1 MKKRGGKKRHIKK
14 NDTVMLTKV
23 ITAANPRNDRDK
35 GYTGRVLKIFPKKSR
50 IIVEGV
56 NLRLRHTK
64 PNQTHTQGGRIE
76 QEMPIHISNVQPV
89 DSDFEPTRVGRRWI
103 QDLDTGGGRWV
114 RYAKTTGEELDD

>member
-1 MKKRGGKKRHIKK
+1 
-14 NDTVMLTKV
+14 MLTKT
-23 ITAANPRNDRDK
+23 ITAANPRNDRER
-35 GYTGRVLKIFPKKSR
+35 GYSGRVLKIFPKKDR

-64 PNQTHTQGGRIE
+64 PNQTHQQGGRIE
-76 QEMPIHISNVQPV
+76 REMPIHISNVQPV
-89 DSDFEPTRVGRRWI
+89 DSNYDPTRVGRKWI